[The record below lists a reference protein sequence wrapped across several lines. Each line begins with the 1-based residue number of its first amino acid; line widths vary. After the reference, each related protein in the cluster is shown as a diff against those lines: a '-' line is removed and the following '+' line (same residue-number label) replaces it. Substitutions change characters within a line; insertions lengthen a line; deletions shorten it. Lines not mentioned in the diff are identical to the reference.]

1 MQGMQTDMQQAD
13 DRRLPNFDGS
23 NGNMDPNANPGKA
36 KGGGKGQGGFG
47 NPMFNYADVRT
58 PQRIVA
64 ELSMAKVT
72 RAVYSERQLDEMMV
86 DFWYNHFNVFAAK
99 GADRWLITS
108 YERDAIRPHAMGKFR
123 DLLEATAKSPAMMFY
138 LDNWLSADPAE
149 WAKLQQEQQQ
159 RQGQRRMRMSAARLE
174 CRVFRKAEPRRQTQ
188 QGSRSRSAA

>member
-1 MQGMQTDMQQAD
+1 MQGMQTDMQKAD
-13 DRRLPNFDGS
+13 DRGLPNFDVG
-23 NGNMDPNANPGKA
+23 NGNMDPGANPGKA
-36 KGGGKGQGGFG
+36 QGGGPGQGGLG

-72 RAVYSERQLDEMMV
+72 RAVYSERQLDEMMG

-123 DLLEATAKSPAMMFY
+123 DLLEATAKSPAMMFF
-138 LDNWLSADPAE
+138 LDNWLSADPAG
-149 WAKLQQEQQQ
+149 WAEMQQEEQERQAQ
-159 RQGQRRMRMSAARLE
+159 RGMRMGGFGGRPFGMPRFPQGAPPPQ
-174 CRVFRKAEPRRQTQ
+174 KA
-188 QGSRSRSAA
+188 

>member
-1 MQGMQTDMQQAD
+1 
-13 DRRLPNFDGS
+13 
-23 NGNMDPNANPGKA
+23 
-36 KGGGKGQGGFG
+36 
-47 NPMFNYADVRT
+47 MFNYEDIRT

-123 DLLEATAKSPAMMFY
+123 DLLEATAKSPAMLFF
-138 LDNWLSADPAE
+138 LDNWLSADPVA
-149 WAKLQQEQQQ
+149 WKKMQQEQQQ
-159 RQGQRRMRMSAARLE
+159 RRGMRGASVWAAVHSE
-174 CRVFRKAEPRRQTQ
+174 CRDFRRAAPRQMGIPMIRTRTE
-188 QGSRSRSAA
+188 SRNRNAA